1 MKLHR
6 DIKIESVA
14 SDDPKR
20 RAITEPFLEIC
31 DGKGQL
37 VTTNG
42 AALAIVPCEVQEG
55 DESGFVSAESL
66 SNARK
71 ATPKRSPHVEIHCNG
86 TLAVKDGATFSRPT
100 GETLGRFPPNWRQCI
115 PPLDRVP
122 VYRIAFNAR
131 LLAELSKAM
140 GTHGVVLEITDE
152 LSAIIVRPASAGN
165 GVPEPL
171 CKDAVGVIM
180 PCRMS

>member
-14 SDDPKR
+14 SDDATR
-20 RAITEPFLEIC
+20 SSITEPFLEIA

-37 VTTNG
+37 IATNG
-42 AALAIVPCEVQEG
+42 MALAIVPCEVQEG
-55 DESGFVSAESL
+55 DKSGFVSAESL

-71 ATPKRSPHVEIHCNG
+71 ATHKRLSHVEIHCNDA
-86 TLAVKDGATFSRPT
+86 LAVKDGATFSRPT
-100 GETLGRFPPNWRQCI
+100 DETLGKFPNWKQCV

-122 VYRIAFNAR
+122 TYRIAFNAR

-152 LSAIIVRPASAGN
+152 LSTIIVKPANAGK
-165 GVPEPL
+165 GAPSPV
-171 CKDAVGVIM
+171 CDDAVGILM
-180 PCRMS
+180 PCRLS

>member
-14 SDDPKR
+14 SDDVTR
-20 RAITEPFLEIC
+20 SAITEPYLEIN
-31 DGKGQL
+31 DGKGQI
-37 VTTNG
+37 VATDG
-42 AALAIVPCEVQEG
+42 SALAIVPCEVQAG

-71 ATPKRSPHVEIHCNG
+71 ATPKRLSHVEIRCNVA
-86 TLAVKDGATFSRPT
+86 LAVKDGATFSRPT
-100 GETLGRFPPNWRQCI
+100 EETLGKFPNWRQCI

-122 VYRIAFNAR
+122 VYRIALNAR
-131 LLAELSKAM
+131 LMAELSKAM
-140 GTHGVVLEITDE
+140 GTHGVVLEIIDE
-152 LSAIIVRPASAGN
+152 LSAIIVRPASAGK

-180 PCRMS
+180 PCRIS